1 MTFLFSLHSDA
12 INFRDLKQLFY
23 NVMET
28 DVKWRELAGKKSV
41 AEAASHS
48 RVYGV
53 YVDNCANRSPNIMLR
68 SIAP

>member
-12 INFRDLKQLFY
+12 INFRDLKQLFH

-41 AEAASHS
+41 AEAASNS
-48 RVYGV
+48 RVYSV
-53 YVDNCANRSPNIMLR
+53 YVISCAHRSLNIMLC